1 MVVWCLKV
9 YIYRCRYNYLG
20 WFGIWDFGRDE
31 VVGSIGFFG
40 TCVFVEWLWCL
51 DLAVCGGVLYLEKN
65 GWKIFGLF
73 LLRSKL
79 FFQIY
84 LKEKFKLKKVV

>member
-1 MVVWCLKV
+1 M
-9 YIYRCRYNYLG
+9 G

-31 VVGSIGFFG
+31 VVGSIGFLWNLCFCRVVMVFG
-40 TCVFVEWLWCL
+40 FGCVC
-51 DLAVCGGVLYLEKN
+51 LYLEKN

-84 LKEKFKLKKVV
+84 VKEKFKLKKVV